1 MACPAHPRLEDMNEP
16 NAREPLVLAIET
28 ATPGASVCL
37 ASPSGVVAY
46 CGVGT
51 GLPGQGRVH
60 GSFIM
65 PAIQWCLDHAGT
77 QRRPIT
83 PAAITA
89 VAVDLGPGLFTGLRV
104 GITCAQ
110 VYAQTLNLPMVGAQ
124 SLTVL
129 AARLGQFNEPALVA
143 IDGRRKQV
151 FWGIT
156 DGFAKPMEIH
166 VGNPDDLIAAAKA
179 NPGIRAVGGGC
190 LLVADDLRAAGAR
203 VESAA
208 WAHPD
213 ATQLADVVMA
223 DVLGGKTV
231 APGGLTP
238 LYGREPDA
246 QITWSDRGQLQGGKV
261 AS

>member
-1 MACPAHPRLEDMNEP
+1 MNEP
-16 NAREPLVLAIET
+16 NVLEPLVLAIET

-37 ASPSGVVAY
+37 ATPTGVVAY

-65 PAIQWCLDHAGT
+65 PAIRWCLDHAGT
-77 QRRPIT
+77 ERRPIT
-83 PAAITA
+83 PADITA

-110 VYAQTLNLPMVGAQ
+110 VYAQTLDIPMVGAQ

-129 AARLGQFNEPALVA
+129 AARLGHFTRPTLVA

-151 FWGIT
+151 FWGIAE
-156 DGFAKPMEIH
+156 GFGQDVDIQ
-166 VGNPDDLIAAAKA
+166 VGSPADLITVAKA
-179 NPGIRAVGGGC
+179 NPGIRCVGGGC
-190 LLVADDLRAAGAR
+190 LLVADDLRDSGAQ

-223 DVLGGKTV
+223 DVLAGKTV
-231 APGGLTP
+231 EAGGLEP

-246 QITWSDRGQLQGGKV
+246 KITWSERGQLQGGK
-261 AS
+261 ASD

>member
-1 MACPAHPRLEDMNEP
+1 MNEP
-16 NAREPLVLAIET
+16 DAPEPLVLAIET

-37 ASPSGVVAY
+37 ATPTGVVAY

-65 PAIQWCLDHAGT
+65 PAIRWCLEHAGT

-83 PAAITA
+83 PSDITA
-89 VAVDLGPGLFTGLRV
+89 IAVDLGPGLFTGLRV

-110 VYAQTLNLPMVGAQ
+110 VYAQTLNLPMAGAQ

-129 AARLGQFNEPALVA
+129 AARLGQFTEPALVA

-151 FWGIT
+151 FWGIAE
-156 DGFAKPMEIH
+156 GFGNDMEIQ
-166 VGNPDDLIAAAKA
+166 VGSPADLIAVAKA
-179 NPGIRAVGGGC
+179 NPGIRCLGGGC
-190 LLVADDLRAAGAR
+190 LLVADELRAAGAR
-203 VESAA
+203 VESSA

-213 ATQLADVVMA
+213 ATQLADLVMA
-223 DVLGGKTV
+223 DVLAGNTV
-231 APGGLTP
+231 EAGGLEP
-238 LYGREPDA
+238 RYGREPDA
-246 QITWSDRGQLQGGKV
+246 QITWSTRGQLQGGK
-261 AS
+261 AGA

>member
-1 MACPAHPRLEDMNEP
+1 MNEP
-16 NAREPLVLAIET
+16 NALEPLVLAIET

-37 ASPSGVVAY
+37 ATPTGVVAY

-65 PAIQWCLDHAGT
+65 PAIRWCLDHAGT

-83 PAAITA
+83 PSDITA
-89 VAVDLGPGLFTGLRV
+89 IAVDLGPGLFTGLRV

-110 VYAQTLNLPMVGAQ
+110 VYAQTLDLPMVGAQ

-129 AARLGQFNEPALVA
+129 AARLGRFTEPALVA

-151 FWGIT
+151 FWGIAESFGKGV
-156 DGFAKPMEIH
+156 DIH
-166 VGNPDDLIAAAKA
+166 VGSPADLIEIAKA
-179 NPGIRAVGGGC
+179 NPGIRCIGGGC
-190 LLVADDLRAAGAR
+190 VLVADELRDAGAH
-203 VESAA
+203 VESPA

-223 DVLGGKTV
+223 DVLAGKTV
-231 APGGLTP
+231 EPGGLQP

-246 QITWSDRGQLQGGKV
+246 QITWSERGQLQGGK
-261 AS
+261 AGA